1 MLSRAEFY
9 AVRMWTLLFAAWG
22 ALYSIVEFRHIGID
36 IGTNRRVIDVPALL
50 GGTVVRVIRAS
61 ETLGSVVVLDVGH
74 GLFHSYCHL
83 SKDRL
88 PVRGDWIGPGER
100 VGRLAG
106 GPSTLPMGHVDYPGS
121 AWGGIHLHLVISTHP
136 ESAYSKVAG
145 HRTLRAFRDPAD
157 TIREVLSAP
166 AANKSRPFVPQTFEV
181 VEEEVEMKIIT
192 SSIGQSLA
200 IGSLVVQFGSPEEV
214 EVALSKGLEI
224 QEVHPETHKRMI
236 AESNLRRHDRLPFV
250 LVYGDPSGTV
260 YTFAGDELNPVYDPS
275 TLPVLKQ
282 GAYDTVTWSAEEI
295 RLRLAQ
301 QEAARS

>member
-1 MLSRAEFY
+1 MLTRAEFY

-22 ALYSIVEFRHIGID
+22 AAYSIVEFRHIGID
-36 IGTNRRVIDVPALL
+36 IGTSRQAIDVPALL
-50 GGTVVRVIRAS
+50 GGAVVRVIRMS
-61 ETLGSVVVLDVGH
+61 QTLGSVVVLDVGH

-88 PVRGDWIGPGER
+88 PAVGQWIGAGDR

-106 GPSTLPMGHVDYPGS
+106 GPRTLPLSHIDYPGS

-136 ESAYSKVAG
+136 DSAHSKVRG
-145 HRTLRAFRDPAD
+145 HRTLGAFRDPAE
-157 TIREVLSAP
+157 TIRAVLAQP
-166 AANKSRPFVPQTFEV
+166 AGGNSRPFVPQAVEV
-181 VEEEVEMKIIT
+181 VEEEEEMKIIT
-192 SSIGQSLA
+192 SSIGQSLV

-214 EVALSKGLEI
+214 EVAMSKGLEV

-260 YTFAGDELNPVYDPS
+260 YTFAGDELNPVFDPA

-282 GAYDTVTWSAEEI
+282 SAYDTVTWSPEEI
-295 RLRLAQ
+295 RLRLARQ
-301 QEAARS
+301 AAATS